1 MSALSGT
8 AAGFLRRHVQSLALS
23 ASLTVAVTVSRQTG
37 PGVYSAATGSM
48 VAASVDTAVDAF
60 RQVVT
65 EDEGDEVRKGDV
77 WWAVKPTDLAAAP
90 KPDDMVVDSAGTR
103 WKIYKVEADPVSAL
117 LRLYT
122 RRTA

>member
-1 MSALSGT
+1 MSGLSST

-37 PGVYSAATGSM
+37 PGVYSPGTGSI
-48 VAASVDTAVDAF
+48 VAASVDTAVGAF

-77 WWAVKPTDLAAAP
+77 WWAVKPSDLAAAP
-90 KPDDMVVDSAGTR
+90 KPDDMVTDSAGLL
-103 WKIYKVEADPVSAL
+103 WKIYKVEADPVAAL